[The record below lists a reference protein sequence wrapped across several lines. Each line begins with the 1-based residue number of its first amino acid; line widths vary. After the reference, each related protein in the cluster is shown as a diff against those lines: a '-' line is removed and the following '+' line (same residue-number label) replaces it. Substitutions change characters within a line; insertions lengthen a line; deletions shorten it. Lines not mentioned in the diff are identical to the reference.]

1 MTRSLH
7 IPDVAG
13 KIVAVLGLG
22 RTGAATAAALAASGA
37 TVWAWDDSE
46 QARKNVPAGMLV
58 DPSRADWR
66 LPEMLVMS
74 PGIPHTHP
82 APHPVAAAAKAAGKA
97 LVGDIELLY
106 RAMPRQRYVGITG
119 TNGKS
124 TTTTLIAH
132 ILRQAGKAIEVGG
145 NLGQAALSLQPLPG
159 DGIYVLELSSYQLEL
174 TPTPICDVA
183 VLLNITP
190 DHLSRHGGMDGYI
203 DAKALILRPK
213 GSSSIGVLGVD
224 DQFCRD
230 LYAKLKDAGRK
241 LIPISV
247 ERAVAGGVDA
257 IGGQL
262 VDRTGGAPIA
272 VMDLK
277 TIATLPGSHNWQN
290 ACAAY
295 IAARAM
301 GLDRAAIVAGLQ
313 TYPGLAHRQEL
324 IATLNGVR
332 YVNDS
337 KATNADAAAK
347 ALVCYDDIYWII
359 GGQAKEGGLSGLE
372 KFFPRVRHAY
382 LIGEC
387 APLFARQ
394 LGKAVAFTQCGTL
407 DKAVAAAHSQAQR
420 DRKPG
425 DSKPGAVVL
434 LSPACASWDQYAN
447 FEARG
452 DHFRKLVLDLAG
464 RSVAPTAAGGKGAA

>member
-1 MTRSLH
+1 MAAALR
-7 IPDVAG
+7 IPGIEG

-22 RTGAATAAALAASGA
+22 RTGAATVAALSASGA
-37 TVWAWDDSE
+37 TVWAWDDNE
-46 QARKNVPAGMLV
+46 TARGSVAPELLV
-58 DPSRADWR
+58 DPAKADWR
-66 LPEMLVMS
+66 MPEMLVMS

-82 APHPVAAAAKAAGKA
+82 KPHPAAAAAKSAGKM
-97 LVGDIELLY
+97 LIGDIELLY
-106 RAMPRQRYVGITG
+106 RAMPTPRYVGVTG

-132 ILRQAGKAIEVGG
+132 ILRQTGKPIEVGG
-145 NLGQAALSLQPLPG
+145 NLGQAALSLQPLLG

-174 TPTPICDVA
+174 MPTPICDVA
-183 VLLNITP
+183 ILLNLSP

-213 GSSSIGVLGVD
+213 GRGSIGVLGVD

-230 LYAKLKDAGRK
+230 LFAKLTDAGRK

-247 ERAVAGGVDA
+247 EREVTAGVDA
-257 IGGQL
+257 IGGRL
-262 VDRTGGAPIA
+262 IDRTGGAPIDVA
-272 VMDLK
+272 DLK
-277 TIATLPGSHNWQN
+277 TIVTLPGSHNWQN
-290 ACAAY
+290 AAAAY
-295 IAARAM
+295 VAARAM
-301 GLDRAAIVAGLQ
+301 GLDRAAIVAGLKS
-313 TYPGLAHRQEL
+313 YPGLAHRQEP
-324 IATLNGVR
+324 IATIGGVR

-359 GGQAKEGGLSGLE
+359 GGQAKEGGLGGLE
-372 KFFPRVRHAY
+372 SFFPRVRHAY

-387 APLFARQ
+387 APLFARR
-394 LGKAVAFTQCGTL
+394 LGRAVPFTQCGTL

-420 DRKPG
+420 DRKP
-425 DSKPGAVVL
+425 SAVVL

-452 DHFRKLVLDLAG
+452 DHFRKLVLGLA
-464 RSVAPTAAGGKGAA
+464 AAHSGKGAA

>member
-1 MTRSLH
+1 MASALR
-7 IPDVAG
+7 IPGIEG

-22 RTGAATAAALAASGA
+22 RTGAATVDALSASGA
-37 TVWAWDDSE
+37 TVWAWDDNE
-46 QARKNVPAGMLV
+46 TARAAIAPELLV
-58 DPSRADWR
+58 DPATADWR
-66 LPEMLVMS
+66 IPEMLVIS

-82 APHPVAAAAKAAGKA
+82 APHPAAAAAKSAGKP
-97 LVGDIELLY
+97 LIGDIELLY
-106 RAMPRQRYVGITG
+106 RAMPTPRYVGITG

-132 ILRQAGKAIEVGG
+132 ILRQAGKPIEVGG

-174 TPTPICDVA
+174 TATPICDVA
-183 VLLNITP
+183 ILLNISP

-213 GSSSIGVLGVD
+213 GRSSIGILGVD

-230 LYAKLKDAGRK
+230 LFAKLGDAGRK

-247 ERAVAGGVDA
+247 EREAEGGADA
-257 IGGQL
+257 IGGRL
-262 VDRTGGAPIA
+262 VDRTGGAPID
-272 VMDLK
+272 VVDL
-277 TIATLPGSHNWQN
+277 TAIATLPGSHNWQN
-290 ACAAY
+290 AAAAY
-295 IAARAM
+295 LAARAM
-301 GLDRAAIVAGLQ
+301 GLDRAAIVAGLKS
-313 TYPGLAHRQEL
+313 YPGLAHRQEL
-324 IATLNGVR
+324 IATIAGVR

-347 ALVCYDDIYWII
+347 ALVCYDHVYWII
-359 GGQAKEGGLSGLE
+359 GGQAKEGGLAGLE
-372 KFFPRVRHAY
+372 SLFPRVRHAY
-382 LIGEC
+382 LIGEA

-394 LGKAVAFTQCGTL
+394 LGKAVPFTQCGTL
-407 DKAVAAAHSQAQR
+407 DKAVSAAQAQAQR
-420 DRKPG
+420 DR
-425 DSKPGAVVL
+425 KPGAVVL

-452 DHFRKLVLDLAG
+452 DHFRKLVLGLAA
-464 RSVAPTAAGGKGAA
+464 RSSGKGAA

>member
-1 MTRSLH
+1 MPSSLH

-22 RTGAATAAALAASGA
+22 RTGAATAAALSASGA
-37 TVWAWDDSE
+37 TIWAWDDNE
-46 QARKNVPAGMLV
+46 KARAGVAPEMLV
-58 DPSRADWR
+58 DPAQADWR

-82 APHPVAAAAKAAGKA
+82 APHPAAAAARSAGKK
-97 LVGDIELLY
+97 LIGDIELLY
-106 RAMPRQRYVGITG
+106 RAMPTRRYVGITG

-132 ILRQAGKAIEVGG
+132 LLRQAGKAIEVGG

-213 GSSSIGVLGVD
+213 GRGSIGVLGVD

-230 LYAKLKDAGRK
+230 LFARLKDAGRK

-247 ERAVAGGVDA
+247 EREVAGGVDA
-257 IGGQL
+257 IDGLL
-262 VDRTGGAPIA
+262 VDRTGGAPIH
-272 VMDLK
+272 VTDLK
-277 TIATLPGSHNWQN
+277 SIATLPGSHNWQN
-290 ACAAY
+290 AAAAY
-295 IAARAM
+295 VAARAM
-301 GLDRAAIVAGLQ
+301 GLDRAQIVAGLG

-324 IATLNGVR
+324 IATIGGVR

-347 ALVCYDDIYWII
+347 ALTCYDDIYWII

-394 LGKAVAFTQCGTL
+394 LGNAVRHTQCGTL
-407 DKAVAAAHSQAQR
+407 DKAVAAAHTLAQR
-420 DRKPG
+420 DRLVGDRKPR
-425 DSKPGAVVL
+425 AVVL

-452 DHFRKLVLDLAG
+452 DHFRKLVLDLAATQAPN
-464 RSVAPTAAGGKGAA
+464 VAGKGAA

>member
-1 MTRSLH
+1 MIRELH

-22 RTGAATAAALAASGA
+22 RTGAATAAALARSGA
-37 TVWAWDDSE
+37 TVWAWDDNE
-46 QARKNVPAGMLV
+46 KARAAAPAEMLV
-58 DPSRADWR
+58 DPAKADWR

-74 PGIPHTHP
+74 PGIPHTFPVPHP
-82 APHPVAAAAKAAGKA
+82 AAAAAKSAGKM
-97 LVGDIELLY
+97 LIGDIELLY
-106 RAMPRQRYVGITG
+106 RAMPTPRYVGITG

-174 TPTPICDVA
+174 IPTPICDVA
-183 VLLNITP
+183 ILLNITP

-213 GSSSIGVLGVD
+213 GRSSVGVLGVD
-224 DQFCRD
+224 DQPCRD
-230 LYAKLKDAGRK
+230 LFARLKDAGRK

-247 ERAVAGGVDA
+247 EREVAGGVDA
-257 IGGQL
+257 LGGRL
-262 VDRTGGAPIA
+262 VDRTGGAAIEVA
-272 VMDLK
+272 DL
-277 TIATLPGSHNWQN
+277 TAIATLPGSHNWQN
-290 ACAAY
+290 AAAAY
-295 IAARAM
+295 IATRAM
-301 GLDRAAIVAGLQ
+301 GLDRAAIVAGLRS
-313 TYPGLAHRQEL
+313 YPGLAHRQEL

-359 GGQAKEGGLSGLE
+359 GGQAKEGGLAGLE

-387 APLFARQ
+387 APIFARQ
-394 LGKAVAFTQCGTL
+394 LGKAVPFTQCGTL
-407 DKAVAAAHSQAQR
+407 DKAVAAAQTQAER
-420 DRKPG
+420 DRR
-425 DSKPGAVVL
+425 PGAVVL

-452 DHFRKLVLDLAG
+452 DHFRKLVLDRAAAQAPN
-464 RSVAPTAAGGKGAA
+464 VAGKGAA

>member
-1 MTRSLH
+1 
-7 IPDVAG
+7 
-13 KIVAVLGLG
+13 
-22 RTGAATAAALAASGA
+22 
-37 TVWAWDDSE
+37 VWAWDDSE
-46 QARKNVPAGMLV
+46 QARGAVAPELLV
-58 DPSRADWR
+58 DPAAADWR
-66 LPEMLVMS
+66 IPEMLVMS

-82 APHPVAAAAKAAGKA
+82 APHPAAAAAKSAGKP

-106 RAMPRQRYVGITG
+106 RAMPTPRYVGITG

-174 TPTPICDVA
+174 MPTPVCDVA
-183 VLLNITP
+183 ILLNISP

-213 GSSSIGVLGVD
+213 GRSSIGVLGVD
-224 DQFCRD
+224 DQFCAALFD
-230 LYAKLKDAGRK
+230 KLRDAGRK

-247 ERAVAGGVDA
+247 ERAVDGGVDA
-257 IGGQL
+257 IGGRL
-262 VDRTGGAPIA
+262 VDRTGGAPIEVA
-272 VMDLK
+272 DLT

-290 ACAAY
+290 AAAAY
-295 IAARAM
+295 LAARAM
-301 GLDRAAIVAGLQ
+301 GLDRAAIVAGLRS
-313 TYPGLAHRQEL
+313 YPGLAHRQEL
-324 IATLNGVR
+324 VATIAGVR

-337 KATNADAAAK
+337 KATNADAASK

-359 GGQAKEGGLSGLE
+359 GGQAKEGGLAGLE
-372 KFFPRVRHAY
+372 RFFPRIRQAY
-382 LIGEC
+382 LIGEA

-394 LGKAVAFTQCGTL
+394 LGKAVPFTRCGTL
-407 DKAVAAAHSQAQR
+407 DKAVDLAHLHAQR
-420 DRKPG
+420 DRKT
-425 DSKPGAVVL
+425 GAVVL

-452 DHFRKLVLDLAG
+452 DHFRKLALGLAA
-464 RSVAPTAAGGKGAA
+464 RSSGKGAA

>member
-1 MTRSLH
+1 MTRSLR

-37 TVWAWDDSE
+37 TVWAWDDNE
-46 QARKNVPAGMLV
+46 KARGAVPAEMLV
-58 DPSRADWR
+58 DPAQADWR

-82 APHPVAAAAKAAGKA
+82 APHPAAAAAKSAGKP
-97 LVGDIELLY
+97 LIGDIELLY
-106 RAMPRQRYVGITG
+106 RAMPNRRYVGITG

-132 ILRQAGKAIEVGG
+132 ILRQGGKAIEVGG

-213 GSSSIGVLGVD
+213 GRSSIGVLGVD

-230 LYAKLKDAGRK
+230 LFARLKDGARK

-247 ERAVAGGVDA
+247 EREVAGGVDA

-272 VMDLK
+272 VMDLS

-290 ACAAY
+290 AAAAY
-295 IAARAM
+295 VAARAM
-301 GLDRAAIVAGLQ
+301 GLDRAAIVAGLR

-324 IATLNGVR
+324 IATIGSVR

-337 KATNADAAAK
+337 KATNADAASK

-359 GGQAKEGGLSGLE
+359 GGQAKEGGLTSLE
-372 KFFPRVRHAY
+372 KLFPRVRHAY
-382 LIGEC
+382 LIGE
-387 APLFARQ
+387 ASALFARQ
-394 LGKAVAFTQCGTL
+394 LGIAVRHTQCGTL
-407 DKAVAAAHSQAQR
+407 DKAVAAAHALAQR
-420 DRKPG
+420 DR
-425 DSKPGAVVL
+425 KPGAVVL

-452 DHFRKLVLDLAG
+452 DHFRKLVLELSAQ
-464 RSVAPTAAGGKGAA
+464 AGKGVA

>member
-1 MTRSLH
+1 VPQPIR

-13 KIVAVLGLG
+13 KVVALLGLG
-22 RTGAATAAALAASGA
+22 RTGSATAAALQASGA
-37 TVWAWDDSE
+37 IVWAWDDNE
-46 QARKNVPAGMLV
+46 QARAAAPEGMVRDLA
-58 DPSRADWR
+58 DADWTQ
-66 LPEMLVMS
+66 PEMLVMS

-82 APHPVAAAAKAAGKA
+82 QPHPVAALAKEAGKP
-97 LVGDIELLY
+97 LLGDIELLY

-132 ILRQAGKAIEVGG
+132 ILRRAGRHVAVGG
-145 NLGQAALSLQPLPG
+145 NLGAAALSLEPLPA

-174 TPTPICDVA
+174 TPTAICDVA
-183 VLLNITP
+183 ILLNITP

-213 GSSSIGVLGVD
+213 GRGSIGVLGVD
-224 DQFCRD
+224 DQPCRD
-230 LYAKLKDAGRK
+230 LFAKLQGAGRK

-247 ERAVAGGVDA
+247 ERAAAGGVDA
-257 IGGQL
+257 VNGML
-262 VDRTGGAPIA
+262 TDRTGQQLEVVI
-272 VMDLK
+272 DLK

-290 ACAAY
+290 AAAAY
-295 IAARAM
+295 VAATAM
-301 GLDRAAIVAGLQ
+301 GLDRAAVVAGLK

-324 IATLNGVR
+324 IATRGGVR

-347 ALVCYDDIYWII
+347 ALACYDNIHWII
-359 GGQAKEGGLSGLE
+359 GGRAKEGGLAGLDP
-372 KFFPRVRHAY
+372 FYPRVRHAY

-387 APLFARQ
+387 ADDFAKQ
-394 LGKAVAFTQCGTL
+394 LRGKLPFTQCGTL
-407 DKAVAAAHSQAQR
+407 DKAVAAAHR
-420 DRKPG
+420 DAKA
-425 DSKPGAVVL
+425 GAVVL
-434 LSPACASWDQYAN
+434 LSPACASWDQYPN

-452 DHFRKLVLDLAG
+452 DHFRRLVGALGG
-464 RSVAPTAAGGKGAA
+464 RGAA